1 MTGRILIA
9 DDERALLDV
18 LVPVLERVGFVVQ
31 TAYDGEAA
39 LLRADEFKPDVIVLD
54 VMMPQVDGREVCR
67 RLRSAGNWTPVIM
80 LTQVG
85 GPLERTLSLQEGADD
100 YINKPFDSGELI
112 ARIRALLRRARLGL
126 PSLANAVHLRSGSL
140 LINRQSRKAWLDE
153 CELPLKRKAFS
164 VLEYLMSHPEQVIT
178 RDQLLDAIW
187 GWNYPTTTRTVDV
200 RIAELRK
207 HLRDDPRDPRY
218 IETVA
223 GEGYRFLG
231 LVEAS

>member
-1 MTGRILIA
+1 MTGKILIA
-9 DDERALLDV
+9 DDEKPLLDI
-18 LVPVLERVGFVVQ
+18 LVPVLERSGFVVR

-39 LLRADEFKPDVIVLD
+39 LLQADEFKPHAIVLD
-54 VMMPQVDGREVCR
+54 VMMPRVDGREVCR

-100 YINKPFDSGELI
+100 YINKPFDPGELI

-126 PSLANAVHLRSGSL
+126 PSLTNAARLRSGSL
-140 LINRQSRKAWLDE
+140 LVNRQSRKAWLDE
-153 CELPLKRKAFS
+153 CEMPLKTKAFS

-178 RDQLLDAIW
+178 REQLLDAIW
-187 GWNYPTTTRTVDV
+187 GWDYPIATRTVDV

-218 IETVA
+218 IETIT

-231 LVEAS
+231 TVEAS